1 MVWKRASGRASV
13 SDMQNGNKRYGTA
26 RPRVFQ
32 AENKV
37 FPKKGTSCTF
47 FPKFFTAIPSRT
59 KNEHIRILRWPLP
72 SFCCA
77 SYAFGKKEERMELLS
92 RRRLGL
98 PNRRETCV

>member
-1 MVWKRASGRASV
+1 
-13 SDMQNGNKRYGTA
+13 MQNGNKRYGTA

-37 FPKKGTSCTF
+37 FPRGTLFEKGYLLYVFSEVF
-47 FPKFFTAIPSRT
+47 YGDSKPYQKRAYSDFAMAFAFV
-59 KNEHIRILRWPLP
+59 
-72 SFCCA
+72 